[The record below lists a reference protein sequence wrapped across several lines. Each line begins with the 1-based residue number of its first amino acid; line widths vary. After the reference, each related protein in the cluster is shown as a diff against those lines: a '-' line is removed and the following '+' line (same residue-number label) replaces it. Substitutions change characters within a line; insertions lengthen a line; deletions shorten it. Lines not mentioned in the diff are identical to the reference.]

1 MSEWDCNLLTNL
13 IVIPCY
19 WTNARSCF
27 PWEVIFNLNPVLFF
41 LLKPSL
47 FSFIILF
54 NDILAQFFLV
64 YAQYSNVSEVEN
76 CVHFYFISS
85 TQYRYAFRLFKNEQY
100 ACFHLKVW
108 FTSLPHDTSLIQKK
122 KIELT
127 PRSKSTKQTGLW
139 ESHLWSTGYFVTD
152 DTVLVSRLWPVLTKI
167 FWSSQKKK
175 SACWRS
181 IIESNEYQYFLKI

>member
-27 PWEVIFNLNPVLFF
+27 PWEVIFNLNPGVFFFTEAVNFVL
-41 LLKPSL
+41 SN
-47 FSFIILF
+47 F
-54 NDILAQFFLV
+54 NGILAHFFPV

-139 ESHLWSTGYFVTD
+139 ESHLWSTGDFVTD
-152 DTVLVSRLWPVLTKI
+152 DTPLVSRIWPVLIKI

-175 SACWRS
+175 ICL
-181 IIESNEYQYFLKI
+181 LKVHNRK

>member
-13 IVIPCY
+13 IVISCY

-27 PWEVIFNLNPVLFF
+27 PWEVIFNLNLDVFFFTEAVNFVL
-41 LLKPSL
+41 SN
-47 FSFIILF
+47 F
-54 NDILAQFFLV
+54 NGILAHFFLV

-139 ESHLWSTGYFVTD
+139 ESHLWSTGDFVTD
-152 DTVLVSRLWPVLTKI
+152 DTALISRIWPVLIKI
-167 FWSSQKKK
+167 FWSSQKKNLL
-175 SACWRS
+175 A
-181 IIESNEYQYFLKI
+181 EGP

>member
-13 IVIPCY
+13 IVISCY

-27 PWEVIFNLNPVLFF
+27 PWEVIFNLNPDVFFFTEAVNFVL
-41 LLKPSL
+41 SN
-47 FSFIILF
+47 F
-54 NDILAQFFLV
+54 NGILAHFFPV

-122 KIELT
+122 KLNLPHALNRLSKRVFESLT
-127 PRSKSTKQTGLW
+127 CEVQVILWQTI
-139 ESHLWSTGYFVTD
+139 HLWYHEFG
-152 DTVLVSRLWPVLTKI
+152 L
-167 FWSSQKKK
+167 
-175 SACWRS
+175 
-181 IIESNEYQYFLKI
+181 FL

>member
-13 IVIPCY
+13 IVIFCY
-19 WTNARSCF
+19 WTNARSRF
-27 PWEVIFNLNPVLFF
+27 PWEVILNLNPDVFLFF
-41 LLKPSL
+41 
-47 FSFIILF
+47 F
-54 NDILAQFFLV
+54 NWSRQFVLYNFNGILAHFFLV

-100 ACFHLKVW
+100 AYFHLKVW
-108 FTSLPHDTSLIQKK
+108 FTSLPHDTSLIQK

-139 ESHLWSTGYFVTD
+139 ESHLWSTGDFETD
-152 DTVLVSRLWPVLTKI
+152 DTALVLRLWPVLTKI
-167 FWSSQKKK
+167 LWSSQKKK
-175 SACWRS
+175 NLLA
-181 IIESNEYQYFLKI
+181 EGP

>member
-100 ACFHLKVW
+100 ASFHLKVW
-108 FTSLPHDTSLIQKK
+108 FTSFPHDTNLIQKK
-122 KIELT
+122 KLNLPHALNRLSKRVFESLT
-127 PRSKSTKQTGLW
+127 CEVQVILWQTIQLWYHDFSLFLQKSF
-139 ESHLWSTGYFVTD
+139 E
-152 DTVLVSRLWPVLTKI
+152 VL
-167 FWSSQKKK
+167 KKK
-175 SACWRS
+175 ICL
-181 IIESNEYQYFLKI
+181 LKVHNRK